1 MVHFSNAYK
10 KGTWSDSN
18 VSSYALMLLETFAE
32 YPKAKSYGF
41 PLTIFYF
48 SRRLHLTTEITIR

>member
-1 MVHFSNAYK
+1 MLTK
-10 KGTWSDSN
+10 KAHG
-18 VSSYALMLLETFAE
+18 VIQMYHLHMPLETFAE

>member
-1 MVHFSNAYK
+1 MLTK

-18 VSSYALMLLETFAE
+18 VSSSYALMLLETFAE

-41 PLTIFYF
+41 PLTIFCF
-48 SRRLHLTTEITIR
+48 SRRLHVTTEITVR